1 MGAQESSVSA
11 MTRYSRSVIP
21 GRAANEGG
29 ATEMDRMV
37 FGTKGRDAANDE
49 DEDSN
54 EMPPHEVDMLIQ
66 RATGDRRQG
75 QRRRNSDKLDFAP
88 LPDEAKK
95 MRRSE
100 GSNRGPLIL
109 AGALV
114 VVALFG
120 VVVWNAYRDG
130 VRSDDSAAAPVLAD
144 AGAFK
149 RPADIVKPAAT
160 NAEGSVFDQVEGK
173 PNVDPAPEVR
183 SEPTPPPVQAAKVE
197 TPKPAVTKPAVAKTV
212 ETKPV
217 ETKTVAAPPPAP
229 KAAAPV
235 AAAPT
240 VATNLVPA
248 PAPLKTP
255 APVQANAAPA
265 AQPELVGGFKPVFA
279 KDGKYIVQIG
289 APSSEAAANAEWDK
303 RARTAPELF
312 SAAERLI
319 QRADVNGKTVYRV
332 RAGSFATGADAD
344 SFCNAFKAKGG
355 QCYRAAK

>member
-1 MGAQESSVSA
+1 

-21 GRAANEGG
+21 GRAASEGG
-29 ATEMDRMV
+29 AAEMDRMV
-37 FGTKGRDAANDE
+37 FGTKNRDAANDE
-49 DEDSN
+49 DNDSS

-66 RATGDRRQG
+66 RATGDRRVT
-75 QRRRNSDKLDFAP
+75 RRRRQSDTSDFAP
-88 LPDEAKK
+88 LPDEGKK
-95 MRRSE
+95 ARRSE

-109 AGALV
+109 FGALV

-130 VRSDDSAAAPVLAD
+130 VRAEDSSTAPVLAD
-144 AGAFK
+144 SGAFK
-149 RPADIVKPAAT
+149 RPADIVKPAASS
-160 NAEGSVFDQVEGK
+160 AEGSVFDQVEGK
-173 PNVDPAPEVR
+173 PNVQPAPEVR
-183 SEPTPPPVQAAKVE
+183 SEPAPPVQTAAPKVEAAKPTVT
-197 TPKPAVTKPAVAKTV
+197 TPAVTTPTVTKPAV
-212 ETKPV
+212 TKPV
-217 ETKTVAAPPPAP
+217 ETKTAVVALPPAP

-235 AAAPT
+235 ATPPA
-240 VATNLVPA
+240 ATNLVPA

-255 APVQANAAPA
+255 APVQAAAAPA
-265 AQPELVGGFKPVFA
+265 VQPELAGGFKPVFA
-279 KDGKYIVQIG
+279 KDGKYVVQIG

-303 RARTAPELF
+303 RAKAAPELF